1 MGLLV
6 DGIWK
11 DQDDDTKAG
20 RFERPQ
26 TVFRNWITADGSA
39 GPTGDGGFPAAAGRY
54 HLYVALACPWAHRTL
69 IFRKLKKLE
78 DAISVSIVEPINIE
92 YGWAFGPAGGA
103 TADTANGRAKLS
115 DIYLLATPGFTGRV
129 TVPVLW
135 DKERR
140 TIVNNESAEIIRMLN
155 SAFARFTDVAT
166 DYYPAALREEIDA
179 VNRDVYAQVNNG
191 VYRAGFA
198 TTQGAYEEAFLAL
211 FERLDAL
218 EARLS
223 RRRWLVGEAQTEA
236 DWRLFTTL
244 VRFDAVYYG
253 HFKCNLRRIVDYP
266 NLSNY
271 LRDLYQTPG
280 VAETVEL
287 RSHQAPLLRQPPPHQ
302 PDRHR
307 AARSRARPH
316 GAARPRAVRVA
327 ERAREAL
334 AYRNVVEH
342 PGSVCANQSSLIF
355 AALMIGPHNCV
366 SARAFAASSSGVEPP
381 ARTPDNSNFALTAG
395 SASIATISVFILFTI
410 SRGVLAGTHIA

>member
-11 DQDDDTKAG
+11 DQDNDTNDGG

-39 GPTGDGGFPAAAGRY
+39 GPTGEGGFPAAAGRY

-92 YGWAFGPAGGA
+92 YGWAFGPADSF

-115 DIYLLATPGFTGRV
+115 DIYLLAAPGFTGRV

-166 DYYPAALREEIDA
+166 DYYPLPLREEIDA

-198 TTQGAYEEAFLAL
+198 TTQG
-211 FERLDAL
+211 
-218 EARLS
+218 
-223 RRRWLVGEAQTEA
+223 G
-236 DWRLFTTL
+236 
-244 VRFDAVYYG
+244 
-253 HFKCNLRRIVDYP
+253 LRG
-266 NLSNY
+266 
-271 LRDLYQTPG
+271 G
-280 VAETVEL
+280 V
-287 RSHQAPLLRQPPPHQ
+287 
-302 PDRHR
+302 
-307 AARSRARPH
+307 
-316 GAARPRAVRVA
+316 PRAVRA
-327 ERAREAL
+327 ARRARSAPVTAAL
-334 AYRNVVEH
+334 ARRRPADRGGLAAVHDAGAVRRRLFRPLQVQPAPHRRLSEPVE
-342 PGSVCANQSSLIF
+342 L
-355 AALMIGPHNCV
+355 
-366 SARAFAASSSGVEPP
+366 SARPLPDAGRRRDRRISTTSSATITAATAASTRP
-381 ARTPDNSNFALTAG
+381 ASCRSARRSTSRRRTTAG
-395 SASIATISVFILFTI
+395 GSGSGGEMGSMGRSRMTEFRPRDHSGLAPENFTTLAHFSVSSTKSLPKSTGVVGNTAEPSSA
-410 SRGVLAGTHIA
+410 